1 MSETALA
8 SDPADIGARLRS
20 ASEIDPRRLPRL
32 LRMAEDWAAATQERL
47 SSLCVQA
54 VEMEFSECEI
64 EDIPELDDP
73 AVKAGLL
80 APIESRRFAHPGFA
94 LLPRT
99 AIEAVIAAF
108 FGAEPSAAVADSRS
122 PTVLDKRLMK
132 LALATILEAAEPIFE
147 PFGEL
152 HLSAEEFTDAAE
164 LAEAMGE
171 NPGRFVLFRFKLVV
185 ADFETPVSIALP
197 IAFFA
202 PHRRYLAVPPE
213 PQQLDPDET
222 WSKAIEASF
231 ARSDLRLEA
240 VLCKKKIPL
249 SQVGTFRVG
258 STVSL
263 DVALTSLISVQCEDR
278 PLFRAQ
284 VGRSRDKYVVKI
296 DERIDPAQE
305 FFDDIL
311 SD

>member
-20 ASEIDPRRLPRL
+20 AAEIDPRRLPRL
-32 LRMAEDWAAATQERL
+32 TRMAEEWAEAIQGRL
-47 SSLCVQA
+47 SSLCVQP
-54 VEMEFSECEI
+54 VEAEFVECEI
-64 EDIPELDDP
+64 EDVPDQEDP
-73 AVKAGLL
+73 AIKASLL
-80 APIESRRFAHPGFA
+80 AAVESRRFAHPGFA

-99 AIEAVIAAF
+99 AIEAVIAGF
-108 FGAEPSAAVADSRS
+108 FGAEPSADVANSRA
-122 PTVLDKRLMK
+122 PTVLDKRLMT
-132 LALATILEAAEPIFE
+132 LTLSTMLEAAEAVFE
-147 PFGEL
+147 PLGNL
-152 HLSAEEFTDAAE
+152 NLVAPEFTNAVD
-164 LAEAMGE
+164 LAEAIGE
-171 NPGRFVLFRFKLVV
+171 NPDRFVMFRFKLVV
-185 ADFETPVSIALP
+185 AEFETPVSIAFP

-202 PHRRYLAVPPE
+202 PHRRYLAIPPE
-213 PQQLDPDET
+213 PQQLDPDES

-231 ARSDLRLEA
+231 SRSDLRLEA

-258 STVSL
+258 STVPL

-296 DERIDPAQE
+296 DERIDPEQE